1 MAKNISILGST
12 GSIGTQTLDVV
23 REIGGINVKAITA
36 NNNIELLEK
45 QIREFKPDIAAVM
58 NEEMAEKLK
67 ERVKDCGTKILSGI
81 DGLIEAAVY
90 KESDTVVTSV
100 VGNIGIVPTFEAIK
114 AGKNIA
120 LANKETLVSAG
131 ELIINAVKKYDV
143 KLYPVDSEHS
153 AIFQCLRGN
162 EDNKIRRILL
172 TASGGPFRGRK
183 REELLNVRAE
193 DALKHPNW
201 SMGKKVTIDSAS
213 LMNKGLEVIE
223 AKWLFGV
230 DVEDIEVLIHPQSI
244 VHSAVEY
251 EDGAVIAQMGEPDM
265 KVPIQYALTYPKRVK
280 NSFPKIDFAQ
290 RNSLTFEKPDM
301 DTFKCLSLAYRAI
314 KTGGTMPTVMNGANE
329 MAVAA
334 FLENKIGF
342 LDIADIIEK
351 TMMSYN
357 VKYDY
362 TVEDLVEADK
372 WARDF
377 SNNLIMTKEN

>member
-45 QIREFKPDIAAVM
+45 QIREFNPDIAAVM

-90 KESDTVVTSV
+90 KDVDTVVTSV

-131 ELIINAVKKYDV
+131 ELIINAVKKYGV

-372 WARDF
+372 WARNF
-377 SNNLIMTKEN
+377 SNNLIITKEN

>member
-45 QIREFKPDIAAVM
+45 QIREFNPDIAAVM

-100 VGNIGIVPTFEAIK
+100 VGNIGMVPTFEAIK
-114 AGKNIA
+114 TGKNIA

-131 ELIINAVKKYDV
+131 ELIINAVKKYGV

-362 TVEDLVEADK
+362 AVEDLVEADK
-372 WARDF
+372 WARNF

>member
-45 QIREFKPDIAAVM
+45 QIREFNPDIAAVM
-58 NEEMAEKLK
+58 NEEMVEKLK

-131 ELIINAVKKYDV
+131 ELIINAVKKYGV

-280 NSFPKIDFAQ
+280 NSFPKIDFAK

-372 WARDF
+372 WARNF

>member
-45 QIREFKPDIAAVM
+45 QIREFNPDIAAVM
-58 NEEMAEKLK
+58 NGEMAEKLK
-67 ERVKDCGTKILSGI
+67 DRVKDCGTKIISGI

-131 ELIINAVKKYDV
+131 ELIINAVKKYGV

-162 EDNKIRRILL
+162 EENKIRRILL

-362 TVEDLVEADK
+362 TVEDLVEVDK
-372 WARDF
+372 WARNF

>member
-45 QIREFKPDIAAVM
+45 QIREFNPDIAAVM

-131 ELIINAVKKYDV
+131 KLIINAVKKYGV

-280 NSFPKIDFAQ
+280 NSFPKIDFAK
-290 RNSLTFEKPDM
+290 RNNLTFEKPDM

-372 WARDF
+372 WARNF

>member
-45 QIREFKPDIAAVM
+45 QIREFNPDIAAIM

-90 KESDTVVTSV
+90 KDVDTVVTSV

-131 ELIINAVKKYDV
+131 ELIINAVKKYGV

-372 WARDF
+372 WARNF

>member
-265 KVPIQYALTYPKRVK
+265 KVPIQYALTYPKRIK

-362 TVEDLVEADK
+362 TVEDLVEVDK
-372 WARDF
+372 WARNF

>member
-131 ELIINAVKKYDV
+131 ELIINAVKKYGV

-162 EDNKIRRILL
+162 EGNKIRRILL

-372 WARDF
+372 WARNF

>member
-45 QIREFKPDIAAVM
+45 QIREFNPDIAAVM

-131 ELIINAVKKYDV
+131 ELIINAVKKYGV

>member
-23 REIGGINVKAITA
+23 REIGGIGVKAITA
-36 NNNIELLEK
+36 NKNIDLLEK
-45 QIREFKPDIAAVM
+45 QIREFKPDLAAVM
-58 NEEMAEKLK
+58 DEEAADILRN
-67 ERVKDCGTKILSGI
+67 RVKDCPVKILSGI
-81 DGLIEAAVY
+81 EGLIEAAVY
-90 KESDTVVTSV
+90 EKSDTVVTSV

-114 AGKNIA
+114 AGKDIA

-131 ELIINAVKKYDV
+131 ELIIKAVEKYGV
-143 KLYPVDSEHS
+143 KIYPVDSEHS

-162 EDNKIRRILL
+162 EGNKIRRILL
-172 TASGGPFRGRK
+172 TASGGPFRGRT
-183 REELLNVRAE
+183 RDELVNVRAE

-201 SMGKKVTIDSAS
+201 NMGKKVTIDSAS

-230 DVEDIEVLIHPQSI
+230 GVDDIEVLIHPQSI

-251 EDGAVIAQMGEPDM
+251 EDGAIIAQMGEPDM

-280 NSFPKIDFAQ
+280 NSFPKIDFAK

-314 KTGGTMPTVMNGANE
+314 KTGGTLPTVMNGANE
-329 MAVAA
+329 IAVSA

-351 TMMSYN
+351 TMDSYT

-362 TVEDLVEADK
+362 TVEDLVDADK
-372 WARDF
+372 WARKF
-377 SNNLIMTKEN
+377 SDNLIKTKEN

>member
-45 QIREFKPDIAAVM
+45 QIREFNPDIAAVM

-114 AGKNIA
+114 AGTNIA

-131 ELIINAVKKYDV
+131 ELIINAVKKYGV

-280 NSFPKIDFAQ
+280 NSFPKIDFAK
-290 RNSLTFEKPDM
+290 RNSLNFEKPDM
-301 DTFKCLSLAYRAI
+301 DSFKCLSLAYRAI

-372 WARDF
+372 WARNF

>member
-45 QIREFKPDIAAVM
+45 QIREFNPDIAAVM
-58 NEEMAEKLK
+58 NEEMAEELK

-131 ELIINAVKKYDV
+131 ELIINAVKKYGV

-362 TVEDLVEADK
+362 AVEDLVEADK
-372 WARDF
+372 WARNF

>member
-45 QIREFKPDIAAVM
+45 QIREFNPDIAAVM
-58 NEEMAEKLK
+58 NEEMAEELK

-131 ELIINAVKKYDV
+131 ELIINAVKKYGV

>member
-45 QIREFKPDIAAVM
+45 QIREFNPDIAAVM

-67 ERVKDCGTKILSGI
+67 ERVKDCGTKILSDI

-362 TVEDLVEADK
+362 TVEDLVEVDK
-372 WARDF
+372 WARNF